1 LSADL
6 AWAVLFIAGVSGLLM
21 LLAWLEPRHE
31 NQPRLQPMSRARV
44 LTVTARAEVAG
55 TPAAPDEFDG

>member
-21 LLAWLEPRHE
+21 LLAWLEPEHE
-31 NQPRLQPMSRARV
+31 SSLLLQPMRRPRV
-44 LTVTARAEVAG
+44 LQVSAQTEVVG
-55 TPAAPDEFDG
+55 TPAGAEELDG